1 LELLLGGSFDAEND
15 TKPGI
20 ARLMFGQAESSR
32 RFPACHLTDGR
43 TLDGTGSASTPVII
57 LAALSRS
64 SNE

>member
-1 LELLLGGSFDAEND
+1 MEND